1 MNKYKSIVEEIE
13 KNAVDYGKN
22 NDEIVLLTQKCF
34 QVSDLYK
41 VLIEK
46 KEAEK
51 KYLTSQYVFLLRDY
65 NSNKRKSQKR
75 SLYIFTSPG
84 RSIRITSIGPV
95 RVRRGPKKSR

>member
-51 KYLTSQYVFLLRDY
+51 KISYFPICVFA
-65 NSNKRKSQKR
+65 KR
-75 SLYIFTSPG
+75 L
-84 RSIRITSIGPV
+84 
-95 RVRRGPKKSR
+95 